1 MKKLYGVWFKNNY
14 EPLALLDIKLTDK
27 TLKPYEPVNTYLLYK
42 ALFMG
47 ANPTEIRAA
56 FVALKKKAFPD
67 VINKILPY
75 LQDPK
80 TILEAYNTY
89 DAYESDS
96 RTMDDINK
104 ELEKSNPDTPQAF
117 AKGVIEA
124 QKANEAKVKAVVK
137 DTESDTKIEE
147 RVEPVDPKPTD
158 TKKEN
163 EKPVIEL
170 KDEKSIEKACQSSA
184 EIKADE
190 KAKTE
195 IKTPAK
201 VSSRTGETGTNA
213 AEQAVPVAKVDGNK
227 SKFVFGVRV
236 GSYDK
241 LLRALG
247 FNDEYIKSNLSVF
260 ENDSHAVEFVVI
272 NELCH
277 KTKADKGTVAFNLK
291 RLLKAYELKYKY
303 SELKD
308 DEHRADRVKFRV
320 GLLNAARQFELNGNH
335 PINKTATATKA

>member
-1 MKKLYGVWFKNNY
+1 MKKLFGVWFNNNY
-14 EPLALLDIKLTDK
+14 EPLEKLNIKLTGK
-27 TLKPYEPVNTYLLYK
+27 ALKPYEPINTYLLYK
-42 ALFMG
+42 AVFMG
-47 ANPTEIRAA
+47 AKPTDIRAA
-56 FVALKKKAFPD
+56 FVALKKGAFPE
-67 VINKILPY
+67 VVNKILPY
-75 LQDPK
+75 LNDPK
-80 TILEAYNTY
+80 TIKEAYNTF
-89 DAYESDS
+89 DAYEDDR

-104 ELEKSNPDTPQAF
+104 ELEKANPDTPQAF

-124 QKANEAKVKAVVK
+124 QKANEAKDKAKVK
-137 DTESDTKIEE
+137 DAESDTKVEE
-147 RVEPVDPKPTD
+147 CVETVDPKSTD

-190 KAKTE
+190 KAKAE
-195 IKTPAK
+195 IKTPAN
-201 VSSRTGETGTNA
+201 VSSRTGGTGTNA
-213 AEQAVPVAKVDGNK
+213 AEQAVPVAKVEGKK

-260 ENDSHAVEFVVI
+260 ENDSHAAEFVVI

-277 KTKADKGTVAFNLK
+277 KTKADKGIVAFNLK

-303 SELKD
+303 SDLKD
-308 DEHRADRVKFRV
+308 DEHRTDRVKFRV

-335 PINKTATATKA
+335 SIYKTATATKA

>member
-1 MKKLYGVWFKNNY
+1 MKKLYGVWFKNSY
-14 EPLALLDIKLTDK
+14 EPLAMLDIKLTDK

-47 ANPTEIRAA
+47 ARPTDIRAA
-56 FVALKKKAFPD
+56 FIALKKGAFPD
-67 VINKILPY
+67 VINKIQPY

-89 DAYESDS
+89 DAYETESK
-96 RTMDDINK
+96 TMDEINK
-104 ELEKSNPDTPQAF
+104 ELDKANSDTPQAF

-124 QKANEAKVKAVVK
+124 QEAKAKAVVK
-137 DTESDTKIEE
+137 EAQSDTKTVE
-147 RVEPVDPKPTD
+147 RVETVESKATD
-158 TKKEN
+158 TKKEYK
-163 EKPVIEL
+163 KPVIEI

-184 EIKADE
+184 EVKADE
-190 KAKTE
+190 KTETE

-201 VSSRTGETGTNA
+201 VSPRTGTKGADA
-213 AEQAVPVAKVDGNK
+213 AKQAIPVAKVNVDK
-227 SKFVFGVRV
+227 AKYVFGVRV
-236 GSYDK
+236 GTYDK

-260 ENDSHAVEFVVI
+260 ENDSHALEFVVVD
-272 NELCH
+272 ELCH
-277 KTKADKGTVAFNLK
+277 KTKVDKGTLVFQMK

-303 SELKD
+303 SSLKD

-320 GLLNAARQFELNGNH
+320 GLLNAAKRFELNGNH
-335 PINKTATATKA
+335 PLNKTTVAKA

>member
-1 MKKLYGVWFKNNY
+1 MKKLYGVWFKNSY
-14 EPLALLDIKLTDK
+14 EPLAMLDIKLTDK

-47 ANPTEIRAA
+47 ARPTDIRAA
-56 FVALKKKAFPD
+56 FIALKKGAFPD
-67 VINKILPY
+67 VINKIQPY
-75 LQDPK
+75 LKDPK

-89 DAYESDS
+89 DAYETESK
-96 RTMDDINK
+96 TMDEINK
-104 ELEKSNPDTPQAF
+104 ELDKANSDTPQAF

-124 QKANEAKVKAVVK
+124 QEAKAKDEVK
-137 DTESDTKIEE
+137 DVKSDTKTVE
-147 RVEPVDPKPTD
+147 RVETVEPKPTD
-158 TKKEN
+158 TKKEDK
-163 EKPVIEL
+163 KPVIEI

-184 EIKADE
+184 EVKADE

-201 VSSRTGETGTNA
+201 VSSRTGGTGTNA
-213 AEQAVPVAKVDGNK
+213 AEQAVPVAKVDGKK

-247 FNDEYIKSNLSVF
+247 FDDEYINANLSNF
-260 ENDSHAVEFVVI
+260 EMDSHALEFVVVD
-272 NELCH
+272 ELCH
-277 KTKADKGTVAFNLK
+277 KTKVDKGTLVFQMK

-303 SELKD
+303 SCLKD
-308 DEHRADRVKFRV
+308 DEHRTDRVKFRV
-320 GLLNAARQFELNGNH
+320 GLLNAAKRFELNGNH
-335 PINKTATATKA
+335 PLKKITVAKA

>member
-14 EPLALLDIKLTDK
+14 EPLAMLDIKLTDK

-47 ANPTEIRAA
+47 ARPKDIKEA
-56 FVALKKKAFPD
+56 FITLKKGAFPD
-67 VINKILPY
+67 VINKIQPY
-75 LQDPK
+75 LKDPK

-89 DAYESDS
+89 DAYETESK
-96 RTMDDINK
+96 TMDEINK
-104 ELEKSNPDTPQAF
+104 ELDKANPDTPQAF

-124 QKANEAKVKAVVK
+124 QEAKAKDEVK
-137 DTESDTKIEE
+137 DVKSDTKTVE
-147 RVEPVDPKPTD
+147 RVETVESKATD
-158 TKKEN
+158 TKKEDK
-163 EKPVIEL
+163 KPVIEI

-184 EIKADE
+184 EVKADE
-190 KAKTE
+190 KTETE

-201 VSSRTGETGTNA
+201 FSPRTGETGTNA
-213 AEQAVPVAKVDGNK
+213 AEQAVPVAKVDGKK
-227 SKFVFGVRV
+227 SKYVFGVRV
-236 GSYDK
+236 GTYDK

-277 KTKADKGTVAFNLK
+277 KTNADKGTVAFNLK

-303 SELKD
+303 SDLKD
-308 DEHRADRVKFRV
+308 DEHRTDRVKFRV
-320 GLLNAARQFELNGNH
+320 GLLNAAKRFELNGNH
-335 PINKTATATKA
+335 PLNKTTVAKA

>member
-14 EPLALLDIKLTDK
+14 EPLAMLDIKLTDK

-47 ANPTEIRAA
+47 ARPTDIRAA
-56 FVALKKKAFPD
+56 FIALKKGAFPD
-67 VINKILPY
+67 VINKIQPY
-75 LQDPK
+75 LKDPK

-89 DAYESDS
+89 DAYETESK
-96 RTMDDINK
+96 TMDEINK
-104 ELEKSNPDTPQAF
+104 ELDKANPDTPQAF

-124 QKANEAKVKAVVK
+124 QEAKAKDEVK
-137 DTESDTKIEE
+137 DVKSDTKTVE
-147 RVEPVDPKPTD
+147 RVETVESKATD
-158 TKKEN
+158 TKKEDK
-163 EKPVIEL
+163 KPVIEL

-190 KAKTE
+190 KTKTE

-201 VSSRTGETGTNA
+201 VSSRTGGTGTNA
-213 AEQAVPVAKVDGNK
+213 AEQAVPVAKVNVDK
-227 SKFVFGVRV
+227 AKYVFGVRV
-236 GSYDK
+236 GTYDK

-303 SELKD
+303 SSLKD
-308 DEHRADRVKFRV
+308 DEHRTDRVKFRV
-320 GLLNAARQFELNGNH
+320 GLLNAAKRFELNGNH
-335 PINKTATATKA
+335 PLNKTTVAKA